1 MFIRNIMKASRML
14 HDSHGSCASRA
25 SCGVTKELKTADIL
39 RGVEE
44 EMALQLVNCHS
55 RPCRRRHRP
64 REIFGTHMGKIF
76 SSSTFSTCNCFLIV
90 FQMRLTTRMAIIHK
104 ICGKSVLFENVSEP
118 LPFLSCAQ
126 VVADLLLLISP
137 LL

>member
-1 MFIRNIMKASRML
+1 MKKCLSMFIRNIMKASRML
-14 HDSHGSCASRA
+14 FDSHGSCASRA

-55 RPCRRRHRP
+55 HAATVTGRPVSP

-76 SSSTFSTCNCFLIV
+76 SSSTCNCFLIV

-118 LPFLSCAQ
+118 LPFL
-126 VVADLLLLISP
+126 
-137 LL
+137 

>member
-1 MFIRNIMKASRML
+1 MFIRNIMKVSPML

-55 RPCRRRHRP
+55 HAATVTGRSVHERFLGLTWER
-64 REIFGTHMGKIF
+64 F
-76 SSSTFSTCNCFLIV
+76 SPAPLAIVSSLCS
-90 FQMRLTTRMAIIHK
+90 K
-104 ICGKSVLFENVSEP
+104 
-118 LPFLSCAQ
+118 
-126 VVADLLLLISP
+126 
-137 LL
+137 